1 MSTEF
6 EVENAVIE
14 FWNREDEYLLL
25 EPNEFIAALP
35 EHLLPKKN
43 YLPPLLLTKNQ
54 WIYRARPND
63 ASYMQGNGKNVIS
76 NYSFSPKKYTI
87 QGRANHVK
95 SPMFY
100 ASEFIGATAFESRW
114 DVEKD
119 ALVGCWKI
127 KGRSP
132 DLRLAVCA
140 SRFRAESRVNIKD
153 KIPASIRLQLEFLDA
168 LFSSDREKRLWIEY
182 TGDGE
187 EQLET
192 PRDKIHKLSAA
203 IAQYLMAR
211 EGVDGILYHSAQA
224 QGSQAVFPPFHEANS
239 LLNIAISP
247 KYVAKNMRLEKVY
260 RVNISNYYDENGRRR
275 ATRKAIRIGIPIN
288 KTRLGFSKLSVT
300 QNEKFETHHNSSG
313 VPFLLEGPLVLIIPK
328 PDDFK
333 KLEEIVKNQVCG
345 KHHKR
350 AEIGGE
356 VRNEIDYATLDTCCD
371 VFCDELKERLRLEE
385 MWWD

>member
-1 MSTEF
+1 MSTEL

-35 EHLLPKKN
+35 EHLLPKKKS
-43 YLPPLLLTKNQ
+43 LPPLLLTKNQ

-63 ASYMQGNGKNVIS
+63 ASYMKGNGKNLIS

-127 KGRSP
+127 KGTSP
-132 DLRLAVCA
+132 ELRLAVCA

-153 KIPASIRLQLEFLDA
+153 KLPAPTILQLEFLDA
-168 LFSSDREKRLWIEY
+168 LFSSDREKQLWIEY
-182 TGDGE
+182 RGGGE
-187 EQLET
+187 IQLES

-203 IAQYLMAR
+203 IAQHLMVR
-211 EGVDGILYHSAQA
+211 EDVDGILYHSAQA
-224 QGSQAVFPPFHEANS
+224 QGSQAVFPPFDEASS

-260 RVNISNYYDENGRRR
+260 RVNISSYDDEHGRRR

-288 KTRLGFSKLSVT
+288 KTRLEFSKLSAT
-300 QNEKFETHHNSSG
+300 QNEKFETHHNSPG
-313 VPFLLEGPLVLIIPK
+313 VPLLLEGSLILQIPK
-328 PDDFK
+328 PDDFN
-333 KLEEIVKNQVCG
+333 KLEEIVKNHVCD
-345 KHHKR
+345 KHDKR

-356 VRNEIDYATLDTCCD
+356 VRNGIDCTTLDTCCD
-371 VFCDELKERLRLEE
+371 SFCDELKKRLRSEE
-385 MWWD
+385 MW